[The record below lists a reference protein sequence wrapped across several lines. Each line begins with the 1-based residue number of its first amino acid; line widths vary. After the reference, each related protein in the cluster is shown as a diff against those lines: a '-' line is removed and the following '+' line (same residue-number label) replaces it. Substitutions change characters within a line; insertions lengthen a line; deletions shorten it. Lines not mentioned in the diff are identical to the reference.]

1 MQAREKAFT
10 QANILEAWRRTGIHP
25 FNPDIFSAAD
35 YAPSNVS
42 STSDQL
48 PTSYPAD
55 FPLDGC
61 TSSSESDDPDYD
73 PTSSAK
79 PLARESDTSDS
90 DSSEGFNSMSSSS
103 EVCQEDDCS
112 GTGVR
117 KLVSS
122 VGPISLS
129 QLDDLGPS
137 AAPTVKSP
145 HRTHSMTSSHPTA
158 VSRTASI
165 RSVSIS
171 RSATPLSG
179 ATSSH
184 SRLSSAKEAEYQE
197 EIARLRA
204 ENEEMRWQRD
214 TAQSHAVMLRRDY
227 NLLKEQL
234 NTKAAQ
240 ASRKTRGV
248 RQHGLMTS
256 AESRKR
262 IAEEEEKR
270 AAKRRKVEAG
280 KQRRQ
285 EKAAV
290 VQAQRNAMDGTEVY
304 KGRLTSKN
312 KTELENIALA
322 LGFTADDLK
331 TTKNDLISTSLKL
344 QFRAMSF

>member
-1 MQAREKAFT
+1 
-10 QANILEAWRRTGIHP
+10 
-25 FNPDIFSAAD
+25 
-35 YAPSNVS
+35 
-42 STSDQL
+42 
-48 PTSYPAD
+48 
-55 FPLDGC
+55 
-61 TSSSESDDPDYD
+61 
-73 PTSSAK
+73 
-79 PLARESDTSDS
+79 
-90 DSSEGFNSMSSSS
+90 
-103 EVCQEDDCS
+103 
-112 GTGVR
+112 
-117 KLVSS
+117 
-122 VGPISLS
+122 
-129 QLDDLGPS
+129 
-137 AAPTVKSP
+137 
-145 HRTHSMTSSHPTA
+145 MTSSHPTV

-179 ATSSH
+179 TTSSR

-331 TTKNDLISTSLKL
+331 TTKNDLISRITKHLEDNPVLEDDARFSGLYPSRSRQSNANAVAGPSRQAPTTLTSTPQCSTVQSAPVPVQNPAYLDCHHSPVGTG
-344 QFRAMSF
+344 QDSPATWDFRGPVVGGHWDHGSRSYHFVHHSS